1 MLLLNDWINHGLIL
15 INVHLL
21 LELFSNSTRIIP
33 WGILLRNIFSKAIQA
48 VHCITCVYQ
57 SWHILSN
64 CLLFLMQI
72 YSLIAH
78 FYFTYLND
86 FNFYFSNL
94 FYEHSLMNVPSYE
107 HERASCWVLLTIIG
121 WVFSQGSFPF
131 GCIFPMFFVTF
142 IDIWSNL
149 YFLLACFGSAAPGAG
164 LSEDKLR
171 LAG

>member
-15 INVHLL
+15 VNVHLL

-57 SWHILSN
+57 SWYILSN
-64 CLLFLMQI
+64 HLLFLMQI

-86 FNFYFSNL
+86 FFQFL
-94 FYEHSLMNVPSYE
+94 FFKLILWTLISECSQLWT
-107 HERASCWVLLTIIG
+107 RKRFLLSSVDHHWLGFLTG
-121 WVFSQGSFPF
+121 FFP
-131 GCIFPMFFVTF
+131 
-142 IDIWSNL
+142 IWL
-149 YFLLACFGSAAPGAG
+149 YFPHVFCHLYCYL
-164 LSEDKLR
+164 E
-171 LAG
+171 

>member
-64 CLLFLMQI
+64 RLLFLMQI

-86 FNFYFSNL
+86 FFQFL
-94 FYEHSLMNVPSYE
+94 FFKLILWTLINECSQLWTRKSF
-107 HERASCWVLLTIIG
+107 LLSSVDHHWLGFLTG
-121 WVFSQGSFPF
+121 FFP
-131 GCIFPMFFVTF
+131 
-142 IDIWSNL
+142 IWL
-149 YFLLACFGSAAPGAG
+149 YFPHVFCHLYWYL
-164 LSEDKLR
+164 E
-171 LAG
+171 